1 MTDFA
6 NASVLIDPA
15 AASGD
20 TRPLPIGHRME
31 EFEITGVLGSGG
43 FGIVYRAFDH
53 ALERVVAIKEYMPAM
68 LATRQGDLS
77 IALRGERFAATFKTG
92 RAGFINE
99 ARLLAKFDHP
109 GLIKVLRF
117 WEGHG
122 TAYMATPCYEGL
134 TLKQRL
140 AGGRA
145 LGEADIMRMLAAL
158 LGALETLHRAQCF
171 HRDIALDNIL
181 MQPDGTPVLLDFGSA
196 RKLIG
201 DLVDDSS
208 IMLKPG
214 YSPIEQYTDDPAFP
228 QGPWTDIYAL
238 GAVIHILVSGQLPP
252 AAVVRSISDNYQP
265 LEGSTQRYSATL
277 LRAADAALRQ
287 RIEDRPQS
295 VGAFAALLGLASA
308 TPGHYSA
315 ADQAAALAGAAGVAA
330 PAPHESVPGAG
341 PAPQQATPRDALV
354 MSASILPPAPPGA
367 LAAPNGKG
375 RWWALGAG
383 ALAAVL
389 VAALVA
395 VLWLMNAAPA
405 PATASAPAPAP
416 PVAVTPPPAP
426 PLATPVAATQPEPEP
441 VPAAPEASS
450 GDVLAPA
457 ALPEQK
463 SEPEPVTPA
472 APVAPIAPVEA
483 VAAAPAEAEPASR
496 PAAAPLV
503 KPQLK
508 PVQVGLRISPWGEVY
523 VNGKKRGISPP
534 MKSLQLAP
542 GDYQIEVRNGALTP
556 HRLQLQVKADAAAP
570 NIVHA
575 FKSAQP

>member
-1 MTDFA
+1 MTDFS

-15 AASGD
+15 ATPGAS
-20 TRPLPIGHRME
+20 TLALPNGHRME
-31 EFEITGVLGSGG
+31 EFEITGVLGIGG

-53 ALERVVAIKEYMPAM
+53 ALARVVAIKEYMPAM
-68 LATRQGDLS
+68 LAVRQGDLS
-77 IALRGERFAATFKTG
+77 IALRGERFAATFKSG
-92 RAGFINE
+92 QAGFINE

-122 TAYMATPCYEGL
+122 TAYMATPYYEGL

-145 LGEADIMRMLAAL
+145 LSEAEIMRMLAAL
-158 LGALETLHRAQCF
+158 LGALETLHRTQCF
-171 HRDIALDNIL
+171 HRDIALDNIM

-252 AAVVRSISDNYQP
+252 AAVVRSISDNYQR

-295 VGAFAALLGLASA
+295 VGAFAALLGLTSA

-315 ADQAAALAGAAGVAA
+315 VDTMAPSASLTGLAA
-330 PAPHESVPGAG
+330 PATTATAATAATSATAQAAVPASS
-341 PAPQQATPRDALV
+341 PSPQGTPRDALV
-354 MSASILPPAPPGA
+354 NSASVTPQASSSA
-367 LAAPNGKG
+367 SVASTNKA
-375 RWWALGAG
+375 RWWMLGASVS
-383 ALAAVL
+383 A
-389 VAALVA
+389 AALVA
-395 VLWLMNAAPA
+395 VLWLANAAPDPVMA
-405 PATASAPAPAP
+405 NAQLPQSPAGTNAA
-416 PVAVTPPPAP
+416 TPPEEP
-426 PLATPVAATQPEPEP
+426 PLMPTTPVTTPPEP
-441 VPAAPEASS
+441 VAPAPEASRPEANS
-450 GDVLAPA
+450 SEVSVTAPPPAQNSEPLAPA
-457 ALPEQK
+457 PVDA
-463 SEPEPVTPA
+463 EPAPKLAA
-472 APVAPIAPVEA
+472 APVPK
-483 VAAAPAEAEPASR
+483 
-496 PAAAPLV
+496 PL
-503 KPQLK
+503 LK
-508 PVQVGLRISPWGEVY
+508 PIQVALRISPWGEVY

-534 MKSLQLAP
+534 MKSLQLLP
-542 GDYQIEVRNGALTP
+542 GDYKIEVRNGSLTP
-556 HRLQLQVKADAAAP
+556 HRLQLQVSADAAAP
-570 NIVHA
+570 DVVHA
-575 FKSAQP
+575 FKSGQP

>member
-1 MTDFA
+1 MSNFSND
-6 NASVLIDPA
+6 SVLIEPA
-15 AASGD
+15 AASD
-20 TRPLPIGHRME
+20 AATRPLPNGHRME
-31 EFEITGVLGSGG
+31 EFEITGVLGVGG

-53 ALERVVAIKEYMPAM
+53 ALARVVAIKEYMPAM
-68 LATRQGDLS
+68 LAVRQGDLS
-77 IALRGERFAATFKTG
+77 IALRGERFAATFKSG
-92 RAGFINE
+92 QAGFINE

-117 WEGHG
+117 WEAHG

-158 LGALETLHRAQCF
+158 LGALETLHRTQCF

-181 MQPDGTPVLLDFGSA
+181 MQPDGLPVLLDFGSA

-287 RIEDRPQS
+287 RIEERPQS
-295 VGAFAALLGLASA
+295 VGAFAALLGLTSA

-315 ADQAAALAGAAGVAA
+315 VDQAAPAVKEAAL
-330 PAPHESVPGAG
+330 PESS
-341 PAPQQATPRDALV
+341 APQHSTPRDALV
-354 MSASILPPAPPGA
+354 RSASVAPPASPA
-367 LAAPNGKG
+367 ERVAPTNKA
-375 RWWALGAG
+375 RWWVLGAS
-383 ALAAVL
+383 ASAV
-389 VAALVA
+389 ALVA
-395 VLWLMNAAPA
+395 VLWLVNAAA
-405 PATASAPAPAP
+405 PPHAPPPVPAP
-416 PVAVTPPPAP
+416 PVATPPPAP
-426 PLATPVAATQPEPEP
+426 VTP
-441 VPAAPEASS
+441 APEVNSS
-450 GDVLAPA
+450 EVSPSPPPAPA
-457 ALPEQK
+457 QS
-463 SEPEPVTPA
+463 SEPEPPALVDAAPKLPA
-472 APVAPIAPVEA
+472 APVSKPV
-483 VAAAPAEAEPASR
+483 
-496 PAAAPLV
+496 
-503 KPQLK
+503 LK
-508 PVQVGLRISPWGEVY
+508 PVPVALRISPWGEVY
-523 VNGKKRGISPP
+523 VNGKKRGVSPP
-534 MKSLQLAP
+534 MKSLQLMP
-542 GDYQIEVRNGALTP
+542 GDYKIEVRNGSLTP
-556 HRLQLQVKADAAAP
+556 HRLRLQVTADAAAP
-570 NIVHA
+570 DVVHA
-575 FKSAQP
+575 FKSGQP

>member
-1 MTDFA
+1 MTDFS

-15 AASGD
+15 TAPGAS
-20 TRPLPIGHRME
+20 TSPLPNGHRME
-31 EFEITGVLGSGG
+31 EFEITGVLGVGG

-53 ALERVVAIKEYMPAM
+53 ALARVVAIKEYMPAM
-68 LATRQGDLS
+68 LAVRQGDLS
-77 IALRGERFAATFKTG
+77 IALRSERFAATFKSG
-92 RAGFINE
+92 QAGFINE

-145 LGEADIMRMLAAL
+145 LSEAEIMRMLAAL

-214 YSPIEQYTDDPAFP
+214 YSPIEQYTDDPAFR

-295 VGAFAALLGLASA
+295 VGAFAALLGLTSA

-315 ADQAAALAGAAGVAA
+315 VDHLAPLAGVAA
-330 PAPHESVPGAG
+330 PAAKEAASPAS
-341 PAPQQATPRDALV
+341 PAPAQGMPREALV
-354 MSASILPPAPPGA
+354 RSASVTPQASSGERVAPTNTARWWLLGGSA
-367 LAAPNGKG
+367 LAA
-375 RWWALGAG
+375 
-383 ALAAVL
+383 AV
-389 VAALVA
+389 VA
-395 VLWLMNAAPA
+395 VLWLVNAPAAPV
-405 PATASAPAPAP
+405 TASAQPPQSTAGMTAAAAPDE
-416 PVAVTPPPAP
+416 P
-426 PLATPVAATQPEPEP
+426 PLMPATPVATTPPAPVVPAPEVNSSEAPVSPPPPAQTSEPE
-441 VPAAPEASS
+441 A
-450 GDVLAPA
+450 LAPA
-457 ALPEQK
+457 VVD
-463 SEPEPVTPA
+463 S
-472 APVAPIAPVEA
+472 APVPKPV
-483 VAAAPAEAEPASR
+483 
-496 PAAAPLV
+496 
-503 KPQLK
+503 LK
-508 PVQVGLRISPWGEVY
+508 PIQVALRISPWGEVY
-523 VNGKKRGISPP
+523 VNGKKRGVSPP
-534 MKSLQLAP
+534 MKSLQLMP
-542 GDYQIEVRNGALTP
+542 GDYKIEVRNGSLAP
-556 HRLQLQVKADAAAP
+556 HRLQLRVTADAAAP
-570 NIVHA
+570 DVVHA
-575 FKSAQP
+575 FKSGQP